1 MIHTISRYYSNA
13 FADADKQ
20 NGMNIFLGIF
30 EPSLYNFH
38 IWDLEK
44 DVYLHDSFI
53 TQPWKISKKYCFQNL
68 IIIYAIT
75 SIKTIFKSYIEWID
89 HKTFKCLPSS
99 IEQGMFKYL

>member
-20 NGMNIFLGIF
+20 NGMNVFLGIF

-44 DVYLHDSFI
+44 DIYLHDAFI
-53 TQPWKISKKYCFQNL
+53 TQPWKISKKFF
-68 IIIYAIT
+68 T
-75 SIKTIFKSYIEWID
+75 KFSISFLFKSFIY
-89 HKTFKCLPSS
+89 F
-99 IEQGMFKYL
+99 QFN

>member
-44 DVYLHDSFI
+44 DIYLHDAFI
-53 TQPWKISKKYCFQNL
+53 TQPWKIPKKYYLKFFSIYFYSSL
-68 IIIYAIT
+68 IY
-75 SIKTIFKSYIEWID
+75 SF
-89 HKTFKCLPSS
+89 
-99 IEQGMFKYL
+99 